1 MSPAAVRAHRPR
13 WPVLAAAVLLVALTL
28 TATADDFDV
37 IEASTHL
44 DDGVYQLDAQIDYN
58 FSDNALEALEN
69 GVPLTLE
76 VHIQVRRADGW
87 IWETSL
93 VDARLRYRIL
103 YKPLSGRYL
112 VSQLP
117 AGAGRTYITREA
129 ALAALGEMRGLDLVS
144 AKRLEPGEDYEV
156 HIRASLDIE
165 ELPLPLRP
173 MAYLRPSWKQS
184 SDWTKW
190 PLTR

>member
-1 MSPAAVRAHRPR
+1 
-13 WPVLAAAVLLVALTL
+13 
-28 TATADDFDV
+28 
-37 IEASTHL
+37 
-44 DDGVYQLDAQIDYN
+44 
-58 FSDNALEALEN
+58 
-69 GVPLTLE
+69 